1 MNLDIYF
8 FIDLNLKLIIFNI
21 DDIIS
26 YGVDV
31 FLNILE
37 FLVNKDLVFKKLF

>member
-1 MNLDIYF
+1 MNLDKYF

-37 FLVNKDLVFKKLF
+37 FLINKDLVFKKLF